1 MIIINTIKNLFEKHN
16 SADFSKAIISLELEE
31 EFENIRNNNKE
42 INELFDFCVRY
53 LDIEITN
60 KQEIERQ
67 IKNLV
72 DKLS

>member
-16 SADFSKAIISLELEE
+16 SVDFSKAIISLELEE